1 MVALADFSKNVE
13 ALHGSSAAF
22 ELLRGA
28 PRTVELTLEAM
39 RPPTGEHRFRL
50 ELECANER
58 YAVAEATLS
67 VR

>member
-1 MVALADFSKNVE
+1 M
-13 ALHGSSAAF
+13 SSTPRLSMRGIGKAF
-22 ELLRGA
+22 GGVPVL
-28 PRTVELTLEAM
+28 TDVELTLEAM